1 MALISRIGQAL
12 NFTRKLGQ
20 GIQQARRIGSIVNRE
35 LGGALMQNKYGR
47 MINDIS
53 RTAGDVTNTVGNVL
67 EKAQTMD
74 NKLRRL

>member
-1 MALISRIGQAL
+1 MISRLGSAL
-12 NFTRKLGQ
+12 NFVRKLGT
-20 GIQQARRIGSIVNRE
+20 GIQTARRIGSIANRE
-35 LGGALMQNKYGR
+35 LNGALMNNKYGR